1 MRAVDFIVKYIE
13 GQGMTQEEAAAV
25 VGCSRQALWDKLNKG
40 SSRFHKM
47 LPIFSAFGFDLN
59 IVHEDGSPAEF
70 DIEKFIAA
78 ASGARNMYF
87 DDLENVIAAMGY
99 KFELVK
105 KKRINVFYGRR
116 GTLKMGAFLL

>member
-1 MRAVDFIVKYIE
+1 MRAVDSIVKYIE

-47 LPIFSAFGFDLN
+47 LPIFSACGFDLN

-70 DIEKFIAA
+70 YIEKFTAA

-99 KFELVK
+99 RFELVK
-105 KKRINVFYGRR
+105 K
-116 GTLKMGAFLL
+116 AE

>member
-1 MRAVDFIVKYIE
+1 MRAVDSIVKYIE

-25 VGCSRQALWDKLNKG
+25 VGCSRQALWNKLNKG

-70 DIEKFIAA
+70 EIEKFIAA

-105 KKRINVFYGRR
+105 K
-116 GTLKMGAFLL
+116 AE